1 MSLNTSKKAQIGLRR
16 KRVAQLRAQ
25 GRSQREIAGMV
36 GASVGTISTDLKVLM
51 KQWREEA
58 SVSIREHA
66 SQQLAEV
73 REVKRMAWMM
83 QDLKLVLAA
92 IRLEAY
98 ITGTVAAP
106 VININISMLAQLAQN
121 IESQGL
127 KASDVFSDFMQR
139 YAANKRGSAEG
150 EQAPQIITLDRV
162 GG

>member
-36 GASVGTISTDLKVLM
+36 GASVGTVASDLKVLM

-58 SVSIREHA
+58 GVSIREHA
-66 SQQLAEV
+66 SQQLAEI

-83 QDLKLVLAA
+83 QDLKMVLAA
-92 IRLEAY
+92 VRLEAY

-106 VININISMLAQLAQN
+106 GININVFMLAQFVQN
-121 IESQGL
+121 IESRGL
-127 KASDVFSDFMQR
+127 KASDVFGDFIQQ
-139 YAANKRGSAEG
+139 YATKRQLGDVER
-150 EQAPQIITLDRV
+150 EPQIVTLDRA